1 MSKTLQDSIKIIQEE
16 LKNIENI
23 SKQEAIANNN
33 LIGKV
38 EQKYYFL
45 RDNLLILEIDF
56 SIIYKLFMQR
66 IISSKLGLDTYNS
79 KVCNRR
85 KLSIDQWN
93 NLIDA
98 LGCKKIEEE
107 SE

>member
-1 MSKTLQDSIKIIQEE
+1 MTKSLQDSIKIIQEE
-16 LKNIENI
+16 LKNIENT

-33 LIGKV
+33 LVEKV
-38 EQKYYFL
+38 EQNYYFL
-45 RDNLLILEIDF
+45 RDNLLIWEIDF
-56 SIIYKLFMQR
+56 SIIYKLFKKR

-79 KVCNRR
+79 KVCKRR
-85 KLSIDQWN
+85 KLSIEQWN

-98 LGCKKIEEE
+98 LGCKKIEDR